1 MLHKF
6 PDASWLSHHAHSLYL
21 YLMPDQVTMVQS
33 FVHVD
38 TVLLFPYSKHL
49 NTRFW
54 GLCQAILTPN
64 HSGLSVWATERNK
77 GHRALSLSGR
87 GGGSQC
93 ERHTVTRLPIRL
105 LTFRGTHEF
114 LRNHVGT
121 DKCAGI
127 THACPWGRMCM
138 AHALSASKL
147 KLVVGI
153 LISLRLYYL

>member
-1 MLHKF
+1 MCEPLKG
-6 PDASWLSHHAHSLYL
+6 
-21 YLMPDQVTMVQS
+21 TR
-33 FVHVD
+33 D
-38 TVLLFPYSKHL
+38 T
-49 NTRFW
+49 
-54 GLCQAILTPN
+54 
-64 HSGLSVWATERNK
+64 GLSLCLGEEEVVSVRGT
-77 GHRALSLSGR
+77 LSR
-87 GGGSQC
+87 
-93 ERHTVTRLPIRL
+93 RLPIRL